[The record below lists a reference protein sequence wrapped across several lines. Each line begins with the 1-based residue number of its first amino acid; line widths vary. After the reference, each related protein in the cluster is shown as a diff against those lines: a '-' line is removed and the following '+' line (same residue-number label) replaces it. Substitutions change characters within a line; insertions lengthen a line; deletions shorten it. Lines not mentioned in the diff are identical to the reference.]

1 MTPDMK
7 ISSITRIISVAFCCI
22 FFAVQPTHAQFY
34 TNGDDPGKTRWSRMD
49 SPHYR
54 IIYPSGLDSLAR
66 VYGHELERFRMAES
80 ISSGLIPGEGYR
92 RRTPVI
98 LHAFNGISNGSIT
111 WAPKRADLY
120 TLQDAYDPEPMP
132 WVKSLAVHESRH
144 LAQMQFGYKGWLKP
158 LTYIIGDMAVGA
170 YSAIWPSTW
179 FLEGDAVVAETAL
192 TNYGRGRSADFLSYY
207 MMAFDNA
214 DWRNWYRW
222 RYGSY
227 RHYSPNHYALGYL
240 TIAGTRYCFD
250 DPLFTE
256 RYFARTASNPLRFF
270 NTQKT
275 VKQASGKRFKES
287 FSEIMTGFHEMWK
300 EEAALREPF
309 TEAAQLQK
317 SGKWYREISGTTI
330 SDGRV
335 FCIVNGMDKTSY
347 LAEYNKV
354 TGGFRRL
361 SGFTSYS
368 SRIKAHDGRIWW
380 SESIPDSRWSLE
392 MTSRIRYY
400 DISTGKIRN
409 LTSKGRL
416 FNPSISEDGSMI
428 ACTEYPVA
436 GGSAVVMLSAAD
448 GKETSRLQMP
458 DSLQAIEA
466 CFAGKH
472 LAVSTIS
479 EKGSGIFF
487 VNASKSLSCILEPEP
502 VSIHNLSSDDG
513 KLFFSS
519 DRDGTME
526 LYSIDMQTLS
536 VRQHSSLPYGGDEFC
551 IDGNELYF
559 SALTPS
565 GKILHKSALGEGSS
579 IDFSD
584 IHRYQVADKL
594 SAQER
599 EMASRKGIQW
609 ADSSHSKT
617 TFTEPTRYRK
627 ALNILRFHSWAP
639 VYFSYDKIQN
649 LSGDFNFQKASVG
662 ATALFQNSL
671 GTASGFIGYS
681 FHNDPYS
688 YLYSDGSH
696 KYRHS
701 GHVMFTYSGLYPVF
715 EVSADFN
722 DMAAVR
728 YCRRTYVTGGNVK
741 ESVMGVLL
749 DRPSVSGNVKVYIP
763 FNFSSGGVRRGLI
776 PQIRYTFSN
785 DLFDRSRVTVTYDG
799 NFLGSKGP
807 EHLIGYEKDK
817 TVFMQTVNAS
827 LRGYIMRPVATSGV
841 YPRLGIGFDAGYS
854 SRIALTKLYS
864 SSAYVYGYGYLPG
877 ITSTQG
883 LKLSARYQHQ
893 FEATVK
899 RENTISVA
907 PRGFNDS
914 GAEYFIRNRSANH
927 LNITAD
933 YAIPVWFG
941 DISCFSPLFYIKN
954 FVLTPHFDYTMF
966 SLGRSMTD
974 GGLFSA
980 GATLTA
986 KLANFL
992 WIPFDTTV
1000 GVTFSYNGGPS
1011 FNAIKNS
1018 GYLMDNHYIGFVFN
1032 VAM

>member
-1 MTPDMK
+1 MK

-22 FFAVQPTHAQFY
+22 FFAVQPAHAQFY

-92 RRTPVI
+92 KRTPVI

-179 FLEGDAVVAETAL
+179 LLEGDAVVAETAL

-275 VKQASGKRFKES
+275 VRQASGKRFKES

-309 TEAAQLQK
+309 TEAAQLQE

-354 TGGFRRL
+354 TDSFRRL

-436 GGSAVVMLSAAD
+436 GGSAVVMLSAVD
-448 GKETSRLQMP
+448 GKE
-458 DSLQAIEA
+458 
-466 CFAGKH
+466 
-472 LAVSTIS
+472 V
-479 EKGSGIFF
+479 
-487 VNASKSLSCILEPEP
+487 
-502 VSIHNLSSDDG
+502 
-513 KLFFSS
+513 
-519 DRDGTME
+519 
-526 LYSIDMQTLS
+526 
-536 VRQHSSLPYGGDEFC
+536 
-551 IDGNELYF
+551 
-559 SALTPS
+559 
-565 GKILHKSALGEGSS
+565 
-579 IDFSD
+579 
-584 IHRYQVADKL
+584 
-594 SAQER
+594 
-599 EMASRKGIQW
+599 
-609 ADSSHSKT
+609 
-617 TFTEPTRYRK
+617 
-627 ALNILRFHSWAP
+627 
-639 VYFSYDKIQN
+639 
-649 LSGDFNFQKASVG
+649 
-662 ATALFQNSL
+662 
-671 GTASGFIGYS
+671 
-681 FHNDPYS
+681 
-688 YLYSDGSH
+688 
-696 KYRHS
+696 
-701 GHVMFTYSGLYPVF
+701 
-715 EVSADFN
+715 
-722 DMAAVR
+722 
-728 YCRRTYVTGGNVK
+728 
-741 ESVMGVLL
+741 
-749 DRPSVSGNVKVYIP
+749 
-763 FNFSSGGVRRGLI
+763 
-776 PQIRYTFSN
+776 
-785 DLFDRSRVTVTYDG
+785 
-799 NFLGSKGP
+799 
-807 EHLIGYEKDK
+807 
-817 TVFMQTVNAS
+817 
-827 LRGYIMRPVATSGV
+827 
-841 YPRLGIGFDAGYS
+841 
-854 SRIALTKLYS
+854 
-864 SSAYVYGYGYLPG
+864 
-877 ITSTQG
+877 
-883 LKLSARYQHQ
+883 
-893 FEATVK
+893 
-899 RENTISVA
+899 
-907 PRGFNDS
+907 
-914 GAEYFIRNRSANH
+914 
-927 LNITAD
+927 
-933 YAIPVWFG
+933 
-941 DISCFSPLFYIKN
+941 
-954 FVLTPHFDYTMF
+954 
-966 SLGRSMTD
+966 
-974 GGLFSA
+974 
-980 GATLTA
+980 
-986 KLANFL
+986 
-992 WIPFDTTV
+992 
-1000 GVTFSYNGGPS
+1000 
-1011 FNAIKNS
+1011 
-1018 GYLMDNHYIGFVFN
+1018 
-1032 VAM
+1032 